1 MVAHGLHGQSI
12 YSHNKEKFIPC
23 GLTDCPNCVAMEVSL
38 INNTLT
44 LPLPNATASYDMTQP
59 TNVVPLNI
67 LAPEGMDIDLLIT
80 VFKNNTYDELIL
92 PNVVD
97 FYNQVHTLGLQ
108 NSNNITVQKAVKHY
122 ANWIGNLPKPF
133 AVKLSKALEQAT
145 EQDKVDKAWA
155 GFEEAI
161 KDYTTNEQ
169 GEE

>member
-1 MVAHGLHGQSI
+1 MG
-12 YSHNKEKFIPC
+12 F
-23 GLTDCPNCVAMEVSL
+23 
-38 INNTLT
+38 
-44 LPLPNATASYDMTQP
+44 TANQYTDMTQP

-133 AVKLSKALEQAT
+133 AIKLSKALEQ
-145 EQDKVDKAWA
+145 
-155 GFEEAI
+155 
-161 KDYTTNEQ
+161 